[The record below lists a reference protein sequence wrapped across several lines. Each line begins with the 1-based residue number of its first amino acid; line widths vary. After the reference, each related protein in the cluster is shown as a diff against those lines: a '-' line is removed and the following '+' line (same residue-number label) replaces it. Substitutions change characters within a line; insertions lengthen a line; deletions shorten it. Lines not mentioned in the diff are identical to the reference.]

1 MTARVPVLALAA
13 LLGVLPLSAQ
23 RLSYEGGLSAS
34 TGTYLFTERTNSV
47 ALSSGLRLERGRLSL
62 RLGVPLWLQNTTL
75 LTASGAG
82 SLPTGGPEGQQTVR
96 DSGQARHQRGQ
107 GGTTGTTDGTGGSG
121 NGNGGTQG
129 GNGQPGGQRLVA
141 SANVGMMA
149 DVTETAIPAPEE
161 ALTGYELSLGDPM
174 VGLALRLID
183 AGPVRLTAGGTVKV
197 PLAST
202 GTVGSGHWDLGGS
215 LAMSALLGRRWSM
228 GVDVSRW
235 HLGDLDS
242 LDIRDPWLGA
252 FSVGTVFGDHW
263 GALLGVTA
271 STTTLTGF
279 DPPVTVSIA
288 LSRLTP
294 AMTWGISFGAGLS
307 ETAPDFLV
315 GLSWSV
321 PVMGTRSP

>member
-1 MTARVPVLALAA
+1 MTSRVPVLALAA

-47 ALSSGLRLERGRLSL
+47 AFSSGLRLERGRVSL
-62 RLGVPLWLQNTTL
+62 RLGVPVWLQNTTL

-82 SLPTGGPEGQQTVR
+82 ALPTGGPEGQETVR
-96 DSGQARHQRGQ
+96 DSGQARQQRGQ
-107 GGTTGTTDGTGGSG
+107 GGTSGTTVGTGGSG

-129 GNGQPGGQRLVA
+129 GNHQSGGHGLVA
-141 SANVGMMA
+141 SPDVRMMNEL
-149 DVTETAIPAPEE
+149 TEAAIPAPEA
-161 ALTGYELSLGDPM
+161 ALTGYELSLGDPI
-174 VGLALRLID
+174 VGLAARLID

-202 GTVGSGHWDLGGS
+202 GSVGSGHWDLGGS
-215 LAMSALLGRRWSM
+215 LSLSALLGRRWSM

-242 LDIRDPWLGA
+242 LDIRDPWLGS
-252 FSVGTVFGDHW
+252 FSLGTLLGEHW
-263 GALLGVTA
+263 GALLGVAA
-271 STTTLTGF
+271 STTTLAGF

-294 AMTWGISFGAGLS
+294 AMTWGISLGAGLS

-321 PVMGTRSP
+321 PLLGTRSR